1 MNARDI
7 KLLETK
13 WWKIQIV
20 FFFNITYDVLYHFV
34 EFEIKSQLI
43 LGEKY
48 QIFFKDKLDQL
59 K

>member
-1 MNARDI
+1 MMKNSNCI
-7 KLLETK
+7 
-13 WWKIQIV
+13 
-20 FFFNITYDVLYHFV
+20 FFNITYDVLYHFV